1 MERRI
6 PTKKEVLTYLKEDRN
21 SGRRGDDDQKIT
33 KNMVTPE
40 KRPAAASAVKISRA
54 VSLSLEFPKAPAP
67 SNPTSASAIY
77 KRPTNIPNTAIFRH
91 S

>member
-6 PTKKEVLTYLKEDRN
+6 PTNKEALTYLKEDRN
-21 SGRRGDDDQKIT
+21 SGRRGDDDQKVT

-40 KRPAAASAVKISRA
+40 KRPSAASAVKISRA
-54 VSLSLEFPKAPAP
+54 VSLSRESPN
-67 SNPTSASAIY
+67 NPTSASAIQ
-77 KRPTNIPNTAIFRH
+77 KRPTKVPNTAIFRH